1 MSESNVKHTALN
13 ALQICAS
20 FANISLDLNAI
31 KNKFALSEAE
41 PSAQE
46 LIRIARD
53 NDFKAKIK
61 PLNLDYLKNYKPPFI
76 AIKKDSNEYFVILK
90 LDMRNL
96 KAIIYDGGAD
106 VRELSFD
113 ELKNLSNEVIILAYK
128 TLNKGVKFGFGWFYK
143 RMLSYKRIVG
153 EVLLASFIMQLF
165 GLVTP
170 LFTQVVLDKVLV
182 HHSISTLNVIAIAF
196 LAVLIF
202 ELLLSLSRNY
212 IFAHTTTKIDA
223 KLCLIKIII

>member
-1 MSESNVKHTALN
+1 MPNTLPKHTALN
-13 ALQICAS
+13 SLQICAN
-20 FANISLDLNAI
+20 FAHFSLDLGAI
-31 KNKFALSEAE
+31 KNKFALNESE
-41 PSAQE
+41 PSMEE
-46 LIRIARD
+46 LVRIARD

-61 PLNLDYLKNYKPPFI
+61 PLDPQMLVKYTPPFI
-76 AIKKDSNEYFVILK
+76 ALKKESGTYFTILK
-90 LDMRNL
+90 FDFANQ

-153 EVLLASFIMQLF
+153 EVMLASFIMQLF

-182 HHSISTLNVIAIAF
+182 HHSISTLNVIAVAF

-202 ELLLSLSRNY
+202 ELLLSL
-212 IFAHTTTKIDA
+212 
-223 KLCLIKIII
+223 C

>member
-61 PLNLDYLKNYKPPFI
+61 PLNLEYLKKNQ
-76 AIKKDSNEYFVILK
+76 IKAKHVSK
-90 LDMRNL
+90 R
-96 KAIIYDGGAD
+96 K
-106 VRELSFD
+106 
-113 ELKNLSNEVIILAYK
+113 
-128 TLNKGVKFGFGWFYK
+128 VK
-143 RMLSYKRIVG
+143 R
-153 EVLLASFIMQLF
+153 
-165 GLVTP
+165 
-170 LFTQVVLDKVLV
+170 
-182 HHSISTLNVIAIAF
+182 
-196 LAVLIF
+196 
-202 ELLLSLSRNY
+202 
-212 IFAHTTTKIDA
+212 
-223 KLCLIKIII
+223 

>member
-1 MSESNVKHTALN
+1 ME
-13 ALQICAS
+13 
-20 FANISLDLNAI
+20 
-31 KNKFALSEAE
+31 
-41 PSAQE
+41 E
-46 LIRIARD
+46 LVRIARD

-61 PLNLDYLKNYKPPFI
+61 PLDPQMLVKYTPPFI
-76 AIKKDSNEYFVILK
+76 ALKKESGTYFTILK
-90 LDMRNL
+90 FDFANQ

-106 VRELSFD
+106 VREISLN
-113 ELKNLSNEVIILAYK
+113 ELKEISTDKVIILAYK

-182 HHSISTLNVIAIAF
+182 HHSISTLNVIAVAF

-202 ELLLSLSRNY
+202 ELLLSL
-212 IFAHTTTKIDA
+212 
-223 KLCLIKIII
+223 C

>member
-1 MSESNVKHTALN
+1 
-13 ALQICAS
+13 
-20 FANISLDLNAI
+20 
-31 KNKFALSEAE
+31 
-41 PSAQE
+41 
-46 LIRIARD
+46 
-53 NDFKAKIK
+53 
-61 PLNLDYLKNYKPPFI
+61 
-76 AIKKDSNEYFVILK
+76 
-90 LDMRNL
+90 
-96 KAIIYDGGAD
+96 
-106 VRELSFD
+106 
-113 ELKNLSNEVIILAYK
+113 
-128 TLNKGVKFGFGWFYK
+128 
-143 RMLSYKRIVG
+143 MLSYISLVG

-182 HHSISTLNVIAIAF
+182 HHSISTLNVIAVAF